1 MNISELNDWLLS
13 KDKDPL
19 IMGILNVTPD
29 SFTDGGKF
37 LDSNTAVNHAM
48 DMIADGADII
58 DIGGESTRPFS
69 DPVSEREE
77 LSRVISVIKKLREK
91 TDTVISIDTTK
102 SSVAD
107 NACNIGADIVNDI
120 SGLSFDRRMIDIIIK
135 HDCPIIL
142 MHILGNP
149 KTMQDNPSYDN
160 LISDI
165 NNHLLDRANFALN
178 KGVKKHNIILD
189 PGIGFGKTIDDN
201 FSIINNIDQLNDL
214 GYPVL
219 IGVSRKSFIGK
230 ALDVDEDNRIEGTI
244 ASNIIALDRGCKIFR
259 VHDII
264 EAKRSLVIANKILN
278 SNVLNT

>member
-149 KTMQDNPSYDN
+149 KTMQENPSYDN

-230 ALDVDEDNRIEGTI
+230 TLDVDEDNRIEGTI

>member
-13 KDKDPL
+13 KDKEPL

-37 LDSNTAVNHAM
+37 LDVNTAVNHAM
-48 DMIADGADII
+48 NMIADGADII

-107 NACNIGADIVNDI
+107 NACTVGANIVNDI
-120 SGLSFDRRMIDIIIK
+120 SGLSFDRGMIDIILK

-149 KTMQDNPSYDN
+149 KTMQENPSYDN
-160 LISDI
+160 LIADI
-165 NNHLLDRANFALN
+165 NNHLLDRVNFALN

-189 PGIGFGKTIDDN
+189 PGIGFGKKIDDN

-214 GYPVL
+214 GYPIL

-230 ALDVDEDNRIEGTI
+230 TLDVDEDNRIEGTI

>member
-149 KTMQDNPSYDN
+149 KTMQENPSYDN

-189 PGIGFGKTIDDN
+189 PGIGFGKKIDDN

-214 GYPVL
+214 GYPIL

-230 ALDVDEDNRIEGTI
+230 TLDVDEDNRIEGTI

>member
-1 MNISELNDWLLS
+1 VNISELNDWLLS
-13 KDKDPL
+13 KDKEPL

-37 LDSNTAVNHAM
+37 LDANTAVNHAM

-107 NACNIGADIVNDI
+107 NACTVGANIVNDI
-120 SGLSFDRRMIDIIIK
+120 SGLSFDRGMIDIILK

-149 KTMQDNPSYDN
+149 KTMQENPSYDN
-160 LISDI
+160 LIADI
-165 NNHLLDRANFALN
+165 NNHLLDRVNFALN

-189 PGIGFGKTIDDN
+189 PGIGFGKKIDDN

-214 GYPVL
+214 GYPIL

-230 ALDVDEDNRIEGTI
+230 TLDVDEDNRIEGTI

>member
-201 FSIINNIDQLNDL
+201 FSIINNMDQLNDL

>member
-69 DPVSEREE
+69 DSVSEREE

-149 KTMQDNPSYDN
+149 KTMQENPSYEN

-201 FSIINNIDQLNDL
+201 FSIINSIDQLNDL

-230 ALDVDEDNRIEGTI
+230 TLDVDEDNRIEGTI

>member
-149 KTMQDNPSYDN
+149 KTMQENPSYDN

-201 FSIINNIDQLNDL
+201 FSIINNMDQLNDL

-230 ALDVDEDNRIEGTI
+230 TLDVDEDNRIEGTI

>member
-13 KDKDPL
+13 KDKEPL

-37 LDSNTAVNHAM
+37 LDVNTAVNHAM
-48 DMIADGADII
+48 NMIADGADII

-107 NACNIGADIVNDI
+107 NACTVGANIVNDI
-120 SGLSFDRRMIDIIIK
+120 SGLSFDRGMIDIILK

-149 KTMQDNPSYDN
+149 KTMQENPSYNN

-189 PGIGFGKTIDDN
+189 PGIGFGKKIDDN

-214 GYPVL
+214 GYPIL

-230 ALDVDEDNRIEGTI
+230 TLDVDEDNRIEGTI

>member
-13 KDKDPL
+13 KDKEPL

-37 LDSNTAVNHAM
+37 LDVNTAVNHAM
-48 DMIADGADII
+48 NMIADGADII

-120 SGLSFDRRMIDIIIK
+120 SGLSFDRGMIDIILK

-149 KTMQDNPSYDN
+149 KTMQENPSYDN
-160 LISDI
+160 LIADI
-165 NNHLLDRANFALN
+165 NNHLLDRVNFALN

-189 PGIGFGKTIDDN
+189 PGIGFGKKIDDN

-214 GYPVL
+214 GYPIL

-230 ALDVDEDNRIEGTI
+230 TLDVDEDNRIEGTI